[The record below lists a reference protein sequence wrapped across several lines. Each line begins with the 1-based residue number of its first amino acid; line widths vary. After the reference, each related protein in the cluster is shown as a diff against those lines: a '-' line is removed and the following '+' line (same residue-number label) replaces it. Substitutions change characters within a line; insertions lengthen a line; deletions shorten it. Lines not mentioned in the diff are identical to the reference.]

1 MDEES
6 ATAANENASDE
17 PDENTADEAEL
28 VAWVEQQHGR
38 ELTEEEENL
47 SLAQARLI
55 GEF

>member
-6 ATAANENASDE
+6 ETTTENASDE
-17 PDENTADEAEL
+17 PDENTTDEAEL
-28 VAWVEQQHGR
+28 VAWVEQQRGR

-55 GEF
+55 GEL